1 MTPQS
6 LALVRLI
13 VQSRTGV
20 VVDPAREYLIQ
31 HRLAPVARREGFDS
45 VDALLAAIRI
55 QREPRLMWAVA
66 DAMSPTESAF
76 FRDGTPFNQ
85 FRDVLLPS
93 LAANRRSG
101 PIKVWSAGCGTGEE
115 PYSLAMIVDGEQDRY
130 AATPVEIYASD
141 LSERCLTKAQAGIYT
156 QGEIQRGLPARQ
168 LVQHFTKHDAHWHLS
183 ASIRRRVR
191 WRRLNLIADL
201 SPVGQFDVIFCRY
214 VLEAFDG
221 PTRKQV
227 LDQLAGA
234 LNPDGYLVLGDTE
247 TVLGLTEAFA
257 PVPGQRGVFVRGWQ
271 QAMAA

>member
-1 MTPQS
+1 MTPQT

-20 VVDPAREYLIQ
+20 VVNPDREYLIQ

-45 VDALLAAIRI
+45 LDALLSAIRV
-55 QREPRLMWAVA
+55 QREARLMWAVA
-66 DAMSPTESAF
+66 DAMTPTESAF
-76 FRDGTPFNQ
+76 FRDGTPFKQ
-85 FRDVLLPS
+85 IRDVLLPS

-115 PYSLAMIVDGEQDRY
+115 PYSLAMIIDAEQARY
-130 AATPVEIYASD
+130 ASSPVEIYASD

-156 QGEIQRGLPARQ
+156 QAEIQRGLPARQ
-168 LVQHFTKHDAHWHLS
+168 LVQHFTKHDAHWHIS
-183 ASIRRRVR
+183 TSIRRRVR

-201 SPVGQFDVIFCRY
+201 SPIGRFDVIFCRY

-227 LDQLAGA
+227 LEQLAGV

-247 TVLGLTEAFA
+247 TVLGLTEAFS

-271 QAMAA
+271 QAKAA

>member
-1 MTPQS
+1 MTPQT

-20 VVDPAREYLIQ
+20 VVDPDRAYLIQ

-45 VDALLAAIRI
+45 VDALLSAIRV
-55 QREPRLMWAVA
+55 QREARLMWAVA

-76 FRDGTPFNQ
+76 FRDGTPFTQ

-93 LAANRRSG
+93 LAANRLSG
-101 PIKVWSAGCGTGEE
+101 PIRVWSAGCGTGEE
-115 PYSLAMIVDGEQDRY
+115 PYSLAMIVDAEQARY
-130 AATPVEIYASD
+130 PSSLVEIYASD
-141 LSERCLTKAQAGIYT
+141 LSERCLAKAQAGIYT
-156 QGEIQRGLPARQ
+156 QAEIQRGLPARQ
-168 LVQHFTKHDAHWHLS
+168 LVQHFTKLDAHWQLS

-201 SPVGQFDVIFCRY
+201 SPVGRFDVIFCRY

-227 LDQLAGA
+227 LEQLAGV
-234 LNPDGYLVLGDTE
+234 LKPDGYLVLGDTE